1 MEYKIIPILSESSQ
15 YDIHSFC
22 HVLRP
27 AAKLLQLDN
36 LDDKLDFM
44 GKRLFFLKRTDGEDE
59 NTGKCR
65 TFLRRFHTHLEKK
78 RVMLLEGKAGCGK
91 TTLSEEIAMVYISGE
106 QRDDNHP
113 RPNDNNTNNVEEGY
127 AIVTNGVNTLTEQ
140 RLFTYKHSGQ
150 LCFGPL
156 AKMRQDADAN
166 PGKRFVFILH
176 EWNRTT
182 DFMSLLGNFFESE
195 LRTFGPDSWYGDNE
209 EDMRHRSGF
218 LDGESQENS
227 RLATKLPDNIKI
239 ILTGNPA
246 KDDFEGEVADFISD
260 PALRD
265 NRLLGAKVEERQ
277 EWEDQ
282 EVEITKLENKE
293 EYPSNMIVEN
303 LKDWLSVQLQ
313 DYRGDSQDH
322 EINEVI
328 KKHEGK
334 GIMPGK
340 IVAEVKKFVS
350 RNRYERKTTQNDAG
364 NEESTRNSDQH
375 GPVSSSD
382 SEPPPPDGQQAVGLV
397 RVSTSG
403 YEENAESRRRGRERQ
418 SMTEIEQKEV
428 KLYFQSHK
436 AGIETSL
443 KGDSSAFKS
452 RKGNWQGTANIKIP
466 EMELTGFVYDHLKI
480 THHPGRAGKRSNHE
494 KYELVFSNSKRLD
507 QNDRRWGPKRETAR
521 QMLVG

>member
-1 MEYKIIPILSESSQ
+1 MEYKIIPVLSESSQ

-27 AAKLLQLDN
+27 AAKLLELVN
-36 LDDKLDFM
+36 LDEKLDFV
-44 GKRLFFLKRTDGEDE
+44 GKRLFFLKRTDGEDG
-59 NTGKCR
+59 NTEKCR
-65 TFLRRFHTHLEKK
+65 KFLGRFHTHLEKK

-91 TTLSEEIAMVYISGE
+91 TTLTEEIAMVYISGE

-113 RPNDNNTNNVEEGY
+113 RPNGNNTNNVEEGY

-156 AKMRQDADAN
+156 AKMRQDAEAN

-218 LDGESQENS
+218 LDGESRENS
-227 RLATKLPDNIKI
+227 RLAAKLPDNIKI

-293 EYPSNMIVEN
+293 DYPSNMIVEN

-313 DYRGDSQDH
+313 DYCKNSEDH
-322 EINEVI
+322 EVNKVI
-328 KKHEGK
+328 KDHEDK

-340 IVAEVKKFVS
+340 IVAEVNKFVS
-350 RNRYERKTTQNDAG
+350 RKGYKRKRTQNNSANEG
-364 NEESTRNSDQH
+364 NTRNSDED
-375 GPVSSSD
+375 GPDSSSD
-382 SEPPPPDGQQAVGLV
+382 SEQPPPDGQQAALP
-397 RVSTSG
+397 TSG
-403 YEENAESRRRGRERQ
+403 GEKDVKNEFIKRLKTTLQHKLKYKAVTLEKALRENSNA
-418 SMTEIEQKEV
+418 
-428 KLYFQSHK
+428 
-436 AGIETSL
+436 L
-443 KGDSSAFKS
+443 KSGTVTIQFEPIVIDEDGD
-452 RKGNWQGTANIKIP
+452 RIDLNT
-466 EMELTGFVYDHLKI
+466 LKI
-480 THHPGRAGKRSNHE
+480 CNHYKKENRAGKRNTYQFILLNPQ
-494 KYELVFSNSKRLD
+494 KSKQTWKNISLTDGNWRKWTWTRD
-507 QNDRRWGPKRETAR
+507 QSQKL
-521 QMLVG
+521 LVG